1 MSRVEETLTSKN
13 WSSDSLKSHALSID
27 HVTREYQAYP
37 GSQYSLPTDDLERQ
51 RKVSDFSKMLLL
63 QHKTLKALFGNR
75 IVLAPVDLGAT
86 DKVLDI
92 GTGPGRLFVKLSTF
106 FILNPI
112 RLGLWILD
120 LAESVDPSVIMLAVD
135 IESRLFPP
143 SPPKNVHFRVESVT
157 NLPSDW
163 TDTFSLVHQR
173 LLMIA
178 LQVPEWPVALHEI
191 HRVLRPG
198 GWVQLAEGTAWPAGK
213 YPGKPCME
221 KLIAMYHC
229 LVRSRNLYINCADDM
244 PAMLEDAGFVDI
256 HRESRMKHI
265 GKWAGT
271 TGVSNKVNHV
281 AVLRGIKTPI
291 LNAGGYG
298 YVSSEAE
305 YDALLE
311 GLEKEW
317 DEVPGTEKEFIIF
330 WAKKPAI

>member
-1 MSRVEETLTSKN
+1 MSRVEENLTSNN
-13 WSSDSLKSHALSID
+13 WPSDSLKSHALSID
-27 HVTREYQAYP
+27 HAAREYQAYP

-51 RKVSDFSKMLLL
+51 RKHKLL
-63 QHKTLKALFGNR
+63 KGIFGNR
-75 IVLAPVDLGAT
+75 ILLAPVHLDAT

-106 FILNPI
+106 FILIPI

-120 LAESVDPSVIMLAVD
+120 LAESVDPSVTMLAVD
-135 IESRLFPP
+135 IEPRLFPP

-198 GWVQLAEGTAWPAGK
+198 GWVQLAEGMAWRAGK

-221 KLIAMYHC
+221 TLIAMYRC
-229 LVRSRNLYINCADDM
+229 LVHSRNLYIDCADDI
-244 PAMLEDAGFVDI
+244 PAMLEAAGFVDI
-256 HRESRMKHI
+256 HRESRMIYI

-271 TGVSNKVNHV
+271 TGVSNKANYV
-281 AVLRGIKTPI
+281 AFMRGIKTPI

-305 YDALLE
+305 YDALLK
-311 GLEKEW
+311 GLEKEL
-317 DEVPGTEKEFIIF
+317 DEVPGTEKEFVIF
-330 WAKKPAI
+330 WARKPAI